1 MNCKA
6 MAAPSSP
13 PPPSSPLL
21 SATARLLRPLVRL
34 LMRSGVTFPVF
45 ADLVRPL
52 YVDVAVRDL
61 LTDPDARTDSRVSLL
76 TGVHRKE
83 VRRLRETADDR
94 AGTAP
99 AGLSLISEVI
109 ARWVGTPAYS
119 DRRRKPLV
127 LPRLASEDGSPSF
140 ETLVSSVT
148 RDVRPRAVLD
158 AMAAQ
163 DLVSVDAAGR
173 VRLNVSAFL
182 PQRGRD
188 EQLFYFGRNLHDHIA
203 AAAANVAVSGPA
215 RFFDRS
221 VHYDGLTRAQ
231 AARLEAAGR
240 DLGQKLLLELNRLA
254 LEMLEQEDRGTAGAT
269 RRINL
274 GVFLYADD
282 EPESGDG

>member
-1 MNCKA
+1 
-6 MAAPSSP
+6 
-13 PPPSSPLL
+13 
-21 SATARLLRPLVRL
+21 VRL
-34 LMRSGVTFPVF
+34 LMRNGITFPIF

-61 LTDPDARTDSRVSLL
+61 LTDGDARTDSRVRLL

-83 VRRLRETADDR
+83 VRRLRELRDDL
-94 AGTAP
+94 AEAAP
-99 AGLSLISEVI
+99 PGLSLMSEVI
-109 ARWVGTPAYS
+109 ARWVGTPAYT

-127 LPRLASEDGSPSF
+127 LPRLSSAASAPSF
-140 ETLVSSVT
+140 EALVASVT
-148 RDVRPRAVLD
+148 TDVRPRAVLD

-163 DLVSVDAAGR
+163 NLVAIDAAGR

-182 PQRGRD
+182 PRQGQD

-203 AAAANVAVSGPA
+203 AAAGNVTATPP

-221 VHYDGLTRAQ
+221 VHYDRLTEAQ
-231 AARLEAAGR
+231 AAKLEAAGR

-254 LEMLEQEDRGTAGAT
+254 LEMLEREKGGAAGAT

-274 GVFLYADD
+274 GVFLYAED
-282 EPESGDG
+282 ESDSENG